1 MIILVNLI
9 LMNNSDHWD
18 FDDDFDN
25 SDHDDQSNLDY
36 LDDHSDHDHKLRLW
50 VSLSRDRLF
59 SPGKA
64 SKVILTASLH
74 ILLHGIGPYCT
85 VSCSFCR
92 PNCISF
98 HAE

>member
-9 LMNNSDHWD
+9 SMNNSDHWD

-25 SDHDDQSNLDY
+25 SDHDDLSNLDD
-36 LDDHSDHDHKLRLW
+36 LSDHDHKLRLW

-74 ILLHGIGPYCT
+74 ILLH
-85 VSCSFCR
+85 
-92 PNCISF
+92 
-98 HAE
+98 

>member
-9 LMNNSDHWD
+9 SMNNSDHWD

-25 SDHDDQSNLDY
+25 SDHDDLSNLDD
-36 LDDHSDHDHKLRLW
+36 LSDHDHKLRLW

-92 PNCISF
+92 PNYISF
-98 HAE
+98 QAE

>member
-1 MIILVNLI
+1 
-9 LMNNSDHWD
+9 MNNSDHWD
-18 FDDDFDN
+18 FDDDFEN
-25 SDHDDQSNLDY
+25 SDQDDQSNLH
-36 LDDHSDHDHKLRLW
+36 LDDLSDHDHKLRLW

-74 ILLHGIGPYCT
+74 ILLHWIGPYCT
-85 VSCSFCR
+85 VSCTFCR